1 MLYCVFHLVEGYLL
15 TPMVQKRA
23 VRLPP
28 VLTILS
34 QFFLWNIAGVLGVA
48 VAAPLAAAALMLVK
62 ELCIAVP

>member
-34 QFFLWNIAGVLGVA
+34 QFFLWKIAGVLGVA
-48 VAAPLAAAALMLVK
+48 VAAPLAAAGLMLVK